1 MILGKVDTNPPKVG
15 DDIANDD
22 DHDYDN
28 NNVVDDEDDDDD
40 VGCVPQILQHRSSKG
55 RRCQLSPGI
64 SLYSEPDNESTQV
77 ATFRGTFK
85 TSSSYRQTPFQP
97 VRPSI
102 KMITV
107 RGDQGQDQSRL
118 SYEGSSSH
126 NHSHTCF
133 VCTHTT
139 LII

>member
-22 DHDYDN
+22 DRDYDN
-28 NNVVDDEDDDDD
+28 SNGVDDGDD

-77 ATFRGTFK
+77 ATFRATFK
-85 TSSSYRQTPFQP
+85 TSSSYRQATFEPL
-97 VRPSI
+97 RPSI

>member
-28 NNVVDDEDDDDD
+28 SNGGDDDDD
-40 VGCVPQILQHRSSKG
+40 DGCVPQILQHRSSKG

-77 ATFRGTFK
+77 ATFRATFK
-85 TSSSYRQTPFQP
+85 TSSSYRQTPFEP
-97 VRPSI
+97 LRPSI

-139 LII
+139 MII

>member
-28 NNVVDDEDDDDD
+28 SNVDDDDDDDDD

-77 ATFRGTFK
+77 ATFK
-85 TSSSYRQTPFQP
+85 TSSSYRQATFEP

-133 VCTHTT
+133 VFTHTT
-139 LII
+139 PIIL

>member
-1 MILGKVDTNPPKVG
+1 MIVGKVDTNPPKVG
-15 DDIANDD
+15 DDIANVHDD
-22 DHDYDN
+22 DN
-28 NNVVDDEDDDDD
+28 NNVDDDD

-77 ATFRGTFK
+77 ATFRATFK
-85 TSSSYRQTPFQP
+85 TSSSYRQPPFEP
-97 VRPSI
+97 LRPSI

-126 NHSHTCF
+126 NQSHMCF
-133 VCTHTT
+133 VYTHTP
-139 LII
+139 

>member
-1 MILGKVDTNPPKVG
+1 MSQKLVKIENLGNLSEEGNCHLQPELVTVSTNPPTPFLQREEKVS
-15 DDIANDD
+15 AL
-22 DHDYDN
+22 
-28 NNVVDDEDDDDD
+28 E
-40 VGCVPQILQHRSSKG
+40 SSKG
-55 RRCQLSPGI
+55 RRRCQLSPGI

-77 ATFRGTFK
+77 ATFRATFK
-85 TSSSYRQTPFQP
+85 TSSSYRQTPFEP
-97 VRPSI
+97 LRPSI

>member
-1 MILGKVDTNPPKVG
+1 MIEGKVDTNPPKVG

-22 DHDYDN
+22 DHDHDN
-28 NNVVDDEDDDDD
+28 SNGVDDDDDD

-77 ATFRGTFK
+77 ATFRATFK
-85 TSSSYRQTPFQP
+85 TSSSYRKTPFQ
-97 VRPSI
+97 PSI

-107 RGDQGQDQSRL
+107 RGDQGQDQRRL

-133 VCTHTT
+133 VYTHTN

>member
-1 MILGKVDTNPPKVG
+1 MIVGKVDTNPPKVG

-22 DHDYDN
+22 DRDYN
-28 NNVVDDEDDDDD
+28 NSNGVDDDDD
-40 VGCVPQILQHRSSKG
+40 AGCVPQILQHRSSKG

-77 ATFRGTFK
+77 ATFK
-85 TSSSYRQTPFQP
+85 TSSSYRQTPFES

-118 SYEGSSSH
+118 SNEGFNSR
-126 NHSHTCF
+126 NHSHTQRWKKLEILEIYLCYF
-133 VCTHTT
+133 F
-139 LII
+139 